1 MARLELVVAAAESEY
16 MRRLA
21 AGVRESPFGSRWRM
35 TACTTGDSLRHYLKG
50 GYAVHLV
57 LAQPSLLEQAGE
69 LPAGIPAAAFVRR
82 RGEGGGLP
90 ELLQYQPMPELLAAI
105 EALHAGR
112 GAVRLQGGGGGRA
125 SVIAVCDPAG
135 GAGKTTCSLWL
146 ARLAGE
152 RGHRALYLNLERFDA
167 SGLQLREP
175 GEPAEEGI
183 EALLYALKA
192 DKPDFPAQLAGVRR
206 YSRRM
211 GTDYIGEAPSPEER
225 QSMTGDDAARLLE
238 AVAGSGMYE
247 LIVADMD
254 SLLDEA
260 AAAVLERSDA
270 VVWLSEPSPAA
281 RRKSRLAF
289 EAVAARHPAAAAAA
303 RSRMLRVRSRV
314 RPRALTEEEEVR
326 DDDDPLPPYAAEL
339 PYDPGIGFAESA
351 SPAYIRAAG
360 ELLERLGCAAQRS
373 VRP

>member
-1 MARLELVVAAAESEY
+1 MARLEIVVAAAESEY

-21 AGVRESPFGSRWRM
+21 AGVRDSPFGSRWRL
-35 TACTTGDSLRHYLKG
+35 TACTTGDSLRQYLKG

-90 ELLQYQPMPELLAAI
+90 ELLQYQPVPELLAGI
-105 EALHAGR
+105 EALLAGSGDKR
-112 GAVRLQGGGGGRA
+112 LRAGGEGAAV
-125 SVIAVCDPAG
+125 VAVCDPVG
-135 GAGKTTCSLWL
+135 GAGKSTCSLWL

-152 RGHRALYLNLERFDA
+152 RGLRALYLNLERFDA

-175 GEPAEEGI
+175 GEASGEGV

-192 DKPDFPAQLAGVRR
+192 DKPDFPARLTSVRR

-225 QSMTGDDAARLLE
+225 QAMTGDDAARLLE
-238 AVAGSGMYE
+238 ALAGSGLYD

-254 SLLDEA
+254 SVLDDA
-260 AAAVLERSDA
+260 AAAVLERCDA
-270 VVWLSEPSPAA
+270 VVWLAEPSAVA
-281 RRKSRLAF
+281 RRKTRLAF
-289 EAVAARHPAAAAAA
+289 EAARLTHPAAAAAA
-303 RSRMLRVRSRV
+303 RSRMLFVRSRV
-314 RPRALTEEEEVR
+314 RPHAEEDRVAECAADR
-326 DDDDPLPPYAAEL
+326 SLPAFAAEL
-339 PYDPGIGFAESA
+339 PYDPGIGRIESA
-351 SPAYIRAAG
+351 APAYIQAAG
-360 ELLERLGCAAQRS
+360 DLLDRLGCGTKRS
-373 VRP
+373 VGL